1 MMLKVVMVMVMMMM
15 LKVVMVMMII
25 LKVVMVMMMGQTS
38 DAQDATS
45 DKVDRDH
52 GKLREVS
59 SFAAQRQMWT

>member
-1 MMLKVVMVMVMMMM
+1 MMLKVVMVMAMMMM
-15 LKVVMVMMII
+15 LKVVMVMM
-25 LKVVMVMMMGQTS
+25 KGQTS

>member
-1 MMLKVVMVMVMMMM
+1 MMLNVVMVMVTMMM
-15 LKVVMVMMII
+15 

>member
-1 MMLKVVMVMVMMMM
+1 MMMMM
-15 LKVVMVMMII
+15 LKVVM
-25 LKVVMVMMMGQTS
+25 LNVVMVMMMGQTS

-59 SFAAQRQMWT
+59 SFAAQRQM